1 MKKLVTAALAAAMTV
16 ALAVPALGAAGKYA
30 YTVTVNG
37 EKLDTSSLPAISQA
51 AVPLRAVAEADHGFA
66 DWYPEENL
74 CMAVMDGNSINADT
88 TTHALT
94 VNDEAVKGM
103 TATFLEGVTYV
114 PATVLNKL
122 PGYSVTVSGK
132 SIAITTPNGAKLTKL
147 AYSILDQVQCGATMK
162 HSAAQMEEYYGIK
175 ADNFEEVVGFFPFNT
190 NPDTLILGKVKA
202 GKLDAVKEQFEAY
215 RQKQEDTFS
224 WYLVQHLDAAKNGQ
238 VVTKGDYVCCVIAD
252 DADEIIKLF
261 KAGV

>member
-1 MKKLVTAALAAAMTV
+1 MKKLVTAALAAALTV
-16 ALAVPALGAAGKYA
+16 ALAVPALGVSGKYS

-74 CMAVMDGNSINADT
+74 CMAAMDGNAINVDT
-88 TTHALT
+88 TTRALT
-94 VNDEAVKGM
+94 VNDEAVKGK
-103 TATFLEGVTYV
+103 ATFVEGVTYV
-114 PATVLNKL
+114 PATVLDLL

-132 SIAITTPNGAKLTKL
+132 NIAITTPNGAKLTKL
-147 AYSILDQVQCGATMK
+147 AYSILDQVECGATMK
-162 HSAAQMEEYYGIK
+162 QSAAEMEEYYGIK
-175 ADNFEEVVGFFPFNT
+175 ADNFDEVVGFFPFNT
-190 NPDTLILGKVKA
+190 SPDTLIIGKVKP

-238 VVTKGDYVCCVIAD
+238 VATKGDYVCCVIAD
-252 DADEIIKLF
+252 DADEIVKLF